1 MDAFGKE
8 YHPWILAE
16 SVSQCSIKFEMQSV
30 MACLK
35 EIFNWET
42 TIFHLKRLD
51 TNYCQ
56 VHDWKKFVH
65 SSMIYQTFFW
75 KSRNIVYQ
83 ILCSNA
89 LKRKELE
96 SLYFLEG
103 TQIGMLYK

>member
-1 MDAFGKE
+1 
-8 YHPWILAE
+8 
-16 SVSQCSIKFEMQSV
+16 
-30 MACLK
+30 
-35 EIFNWET
+35 
-42 TIFHLKRLD
+42 
-51 TNYCQ
+51 
-56 VHDWKKFVH
+56 
-65 SSMIYQTFFW
+65 MIYQTFFW